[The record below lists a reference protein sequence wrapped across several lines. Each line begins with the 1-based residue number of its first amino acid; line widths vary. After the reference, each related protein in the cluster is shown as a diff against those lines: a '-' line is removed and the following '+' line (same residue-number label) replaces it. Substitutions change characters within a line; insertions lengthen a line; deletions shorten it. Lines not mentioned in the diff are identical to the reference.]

1 MPPPGAGVFLFSD
14 AARRGK
20 NFSCELAA
28 LSQVAGKD
36 NFGLGWKCQSP
47 VLHLVYE
54 VRETSRGEKMSDLRT
69 VDIVELDGEV
79 LYDTMDTAIM
89 DITRNWK
96 DYVCDHNAYELIEV
110 TQEDGEIL
118 VRYETDEVEEDE
130 EPVRKEVT
138 IPYKYQYLN
147 ITYKS

>member
-1 MPPPGAGVFLFSD
+1 MV
-14 AARRGK
+14 
-20 NFSCELAA
+20 
-28 LSQVAGKD
+28 
-36 NFGLGWKCQSP
+36 
-47 VLHLVYE
+47 HLVYE
-54 VRETSRGEKMSDLRT
+54 VRETSKGEKMSDLRT

-118 VRYETDEVEEDE
+118 VRYETDELEEDE
-130 EPVRKEVT
+130 EPVRREVT

-147 ITYKS
+147 ITYKY